1 MMARSPAYQDIEVIQ
16 LAVGAE
22 KDINTSGARLAILSA
37 SEPFELSFGDDAFF
51 YAEAGLGYRPIFEG
65 ASGQTFKSLRV
76 RNTGIAPLDVR
87 MQVGTGEIV
96 DNRAVFGGGSVPV
109 APAAA
114 AIFEV
119 KQKPASN
126 VTRWSANV
134 APGLWPD
141 VRAENL
147 SRRAVTITNTGTET
161 VWVARDMGPGQNGA
175 RLVPGD
181 TIRIETTSV
190 IRVYNPSAVNV
201 VVTGTEELY

>member
-1 MMARSPAYQDIEVIQ
+1 MARSPAYQDIEVIQ

-22 KDINTSGARLAILSA
+22 KDINTSGMRLAILSA

-65 ASGQTFKSLRV
+65 AGEQTFKSLRV

-119 KQKPASN
+119 QQKVASDVRRWSFNVLPGTWNDVKPAD
-126 VTRWSANV
+126 
-134 APGLWPD
+134 P
-141 VRAENL
+141 
-147 SRRAVTITNTGTET
+147 SRRAISIVNKGTET
-161 VWVARDMGPGQNGA
+161 VWLARDMGPSPDGIPCAPGQT
-175 RLVPGD
+175 V
-181 TIRIETTSV
+181 RIETTSA
-190 IRVYNPSAVNV
+190 IRASNSSAIAIPLV
-201 VVTGTEELY
+201 GFEEFY